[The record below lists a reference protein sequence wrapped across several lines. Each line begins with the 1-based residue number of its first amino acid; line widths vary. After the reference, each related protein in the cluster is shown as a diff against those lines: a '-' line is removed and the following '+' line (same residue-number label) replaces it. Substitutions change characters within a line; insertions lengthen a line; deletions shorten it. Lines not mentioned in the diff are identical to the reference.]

1 MLKIWGGKK
10 PKNKQTKIDKKQ
22 KRTLGC
28 KMLIF
33 KEKLAKSA
41 EHVVLAFFPLIFLT
55 CLLFFSNAIKKS
67 QQKTKSRTQ
76 ICIFP
81 DLFPMFSRFPK
92 LFLQNQHFA
101 AKFPF
106 FYLFILLFC
115 FFWVFCWVS
124 VFQVFLFWLFFVFYF
139 QSFFELFFCF
149 FCFIVFFSESAIPW
163 AFKFTTIYCILFLYV
178 GKMKLWN

>member
-1 MLKIWGGKK
+1 
-10 PKNKQTKIDKKQ
+10 
-22 KRTLGC
+22 
-28 KMLIF
+28 MLIF

-41 EHVVLAFFPLIFLT
+41 EHVVLVFFPLRFLT
-55 CLLFFSNAIKKS
+55 CLLFFSNAIKRS

-81 DLFPMFSRFPK
+81 DLFPMFSRFHK
-92 LFLQNQHFA
+92 FSFKISILQQSFL
-101 AKFPF
+101 
-106 FYLFILLFC
+106 LLFFLFCYFVC

-139 QSFFELFFCF
+139 QSFFELFF
-149 FCFIVFFSESAIPW
+149 FIFLFSESAIPW